1 MPTMDAAE
9 RFKRTGRNDDCACG
23 SGKKYKKCHLRED
36 EELMS
41 KALAAKNAEAAK
53 VAEAEVKEKEGPEGH
68 VHGPGCGH
76 EGEENAAPSKPKF
89 EAPKSAFAGPKQPKV
104 AKAVNTPRK
113 AV

>member
-1 MPTMDAAE
+1 MPVLDPESRYKSA
-9 RFKRTGRNDDCACG
+9 GRNDDCPCG

-36 EELMS
+36 EEALS

-53 VAEAEVKEKEGPEGH
+53 AAAVEEP
-68 VHGPGCGH
+68 GH
-76 EGEENAAPSKPKF
+76 EGHGHAPGMHGVAEGGKPKF
-89 EAPKSAFAGPKQPKV
+89 ENSAPTFAGPKQAKV

>member
-1 MPTMDAAE
+1 MPALDQET
-9 RFKRTGRNDDCACG
+9 RFKSTGRNDDCPCG

-36 EELMS
+36 EEFVS

-53 VAEAEVKEKEGPEGH
+53 AAAVEEP
-68 VHGPGCGH
+68 GH
-76 EGEENAAPSKPKF
+76 EGHGHAPGMHGVAEGGKPKF
-89 EAPKSAFAGPKQPKV
+89 DAPTAAVAGPKQVKV

>member
-1 MPTMDAAE
+1 MPTMDSAQ
-9 RFKRTGRNDDCACG
+9 RLKSTGRNDDCACG

-36 EELMS
+36 EEFVS
-41 KALAAKNAEAAK
+41 KALAARNAEAAK
-53 VAEAEVKEKEGPEGH
+53 AAEAEAKESEGH

-76 EGEENAAPSKPKF
+76 DEAEMAAPAKPKF
-89 EAPKSAFAGPKQPKV
+89 EAPKTAAAGPKQPKV